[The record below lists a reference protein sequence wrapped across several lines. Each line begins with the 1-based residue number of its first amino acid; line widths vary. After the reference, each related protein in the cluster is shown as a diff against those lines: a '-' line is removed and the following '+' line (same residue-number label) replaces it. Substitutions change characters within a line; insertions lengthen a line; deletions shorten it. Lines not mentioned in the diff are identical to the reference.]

1 MLAAVVRIAGV
12 VLHRQIERSEHA
24 AELELRAREQRHA
37 GRVVPDGGKVITHDA
52 GAGIG
57 PAKTCHGLLH
67 QLEAARLSR
76 RNRTHDENSRS
87 SQFDCGVLHKN
98 LLAKTFR

>member
-76 RNRTHDENSRS
+76 RNRTRDENSRS